1 MATQADLT
9 AYAPLLNVSDSISLV
24 LSSANNHI
32 ADEIGAKTVYKANE
46 RTNAECAWAL
56 AILSDGLAQKK
67 AETTGT
73 VKLEDRG
80 EVVVPKEAAMVLR
93 GQADHWRNR
102 SNAHLVAALTDPSNT
117 EPGAGAPWWLR

>member
-1 MATQADLT
+1 MATEAELT
-9 AYAPLLNVSDSISLV
+9 AYAPTLNMPPSIALV
-24 LSSANNHI
+24 LSSANAYI
-32 ADEIGAKTVYKANE
+32 ADQIGTKTVYKANE
-46 RTNAECAWAL
+46 RTNAECAYAL

-67 AETTGT
+67 AEATGT

-80 EVVVPKEAAMVLR
+80 EVVVPKDAAQTLR

-102 SNAHLVAALTDPSNT
+102 ANAHLVAALTDPAST